1 MVNHNK
7 KESSYC
13 VKKNLTVFLHSMSF
27 FILNSK
33 RENRYYIFDILY
45 NMILLYFYWEM
56 IQIFHSLRF
65 VIIFFDFFIKF
76 TFFRGMIGNLKNL
89 IYLPVQVRQKKI
101 ILFFLPLI
109 SLTNLPFVS
118 ILLNGEYSIFLF
130 FLFNSY
136 LVFNLKTIRKGI
148 IFFLFFYSINGF
160 TMFCLS
166 DWEKFFLLFFII
178 LTAFILITVKKLN
191 HYLKLN

>member
-1 MVNHNK
+1 
-7 KESSYC
+7 
-13 VKKNLTVFLHSMSF
+13 MSF

-45 NMILLYFYWEM
+45 NLILLYFYWEM

-76 TFFRGMIGNLKNL
+76 AFFRGVIGNLKNL
-89 IYLPVQVRQKKI
+89 MYLPVQVRQKKI

-109 SLTNLPFVS
+109 SLTNLPFAS
-118 ILLNGEYSIFLF
+118 ILLNGEYSLFLF

-148 IFFLFFYSINGF
+148 IFFLFFYIINGF
-160 TMFCLS
+160 TMFCFS

-178 LTAFILITVKKLN
+178 LTVFILITVKKLN